1 MKDVCVE
8 KIHLRLR
15 GSIWWMDFFWKG
27 QRKRVSTK
35 KTDSREAVQIAQQ
48 LNDELFQ
55 AEKQTALATG
65 VRPEG
70 RTTFKEYA
78 EVWLKRRGDLKPSTR
93 SSYRSI
99 LDQRLIPFFGGMNLH
114 AITRETIQDFATEM
128 VDDGLGAYTI
138 RHILA
143 ELHQILDDDLW
154 HVTPPGISVQLSA
167 VSKRL

>member
-1 MKDVCVE
+1 MEDVSVGRT
-8 KIHLRLR
+8 HLRLR
-15 GSIWWMDFFWKG
+15 GSFGWIDFSWKG

-35 KTDSREAVQIAQQ
+35 KTNLEEAVQIAQQ

-99 LDQRLIPFFGGMNLH
+99 LDQRLIPFFGGMGLH
-114 AITRETIQDFATEM
+114 AITRETIQDFVTETI
-128 VDDGLGAYTI
+128 DDGLGAYTI

-143 ELHQILDDDLW
+143 ELC
-154 HVTPPGISVQLSA
+154 
-167 VSKRL
+167 